1 MWIPSDT
8 PTLST
13 FFPLNLDKSTFT
25 SAAIIIALVLAGC
38 GIVSAMSFSSLL
50 LAVVSLAVGVGCGW
64 YAKNV
69 YDKYFKDK

>member
-1 MWIPSDT
+1 MKTMTWKTKLII
-8 PTLST
+8 
-13 FFPLNLDKSTFT
+13 
-25 SAAIIIALVLAGC
+25 AAIIIALVLAGC

-50 LAVVSLAVGVGCGW
+50 LAVVGVGCGW

>member
-1 MWIPSDT
+1 MKTMTWKTKLII
-8 PTLST
+8 
-13 FFPLNLDKSTFT
+13 
-25 SAAIIIALVLAGC
+25 AAIIIALVLAGR

>member
-1 MWIPSDT
+1 MKTMTWKTKLII
-8 PTLST
+8 
-13 FFPLNLDKSTFT
+13 
-25 SAAIIIALVLAGC
+25 AAIIIALVLTGC

>member
-1 MWIPSDT
+1 MTTMTWKTKLII
-8 PTLST
+8 
-13 FFPLNLDKSTFT
+13 
-25 SAAIIIALVLAGC
+25 AAIIIALVLAGC
-38 GIVSAMSFSSLL
+38 GIVSAMSFGSLL

>member
-1 MWIPSDT
+1 
-8 PTLST
+8 
-13 FFPLNLDKSTFT
+13 
-25 SAAIIIALVLAGC
+25 
-38 GIVSAMSFSSLL
+38 MSFESLL

>member
-1 MWIPSDT
+1 MKTMTWKTKLII
-8 PTLST
+8 
-13 FFPLNLDKSTFT
+13 
-25 SAAIIIALVLAGC
+25 AAIIIALVLAGC
-38 GIVSAMSFSSLL
+38 GIVSAMSFGSLL

>member
-1 MWIPSDT
+1 MASYKITQTMTWKTKLII
-8 PTLST
+8 
-13 FFPLNLDKSTFT
+13 
-25 SAAIIIALVLAGC
+25 AAIVIALVLAGC
-38 GIVSAMSFSSLL
+38 GIVSAMSFGSLL

>member
-1 MWIPSDT
+1 MTTMTWKT
-8 PTLST
+8 KL
-13 FFPLNLDKSTFT
+13 
-25 SAAIIIALVLAGC
+25 IIATIVIALVLAGC
-38 GIVSAMSFSSLL
+38 GIVSAMSFGSLL

>member
-1 MWIPSDT
+1 MKTMTWKTKLII
-8 PTLST
+8 
-13 FFPLNLDKSTFT
+13 
-25 SAAIIIALVLAGC
+25 AAIIIALVLAGC

-50 LAVVSLAVGVGCGW
+50 LVVVSLAVGVGCGW

>member
-1 MWIPSDT
+1 MPS
-8 PTLST
+8 
-13 FFPLNLDKSTFT
+13 NLDKSTFT